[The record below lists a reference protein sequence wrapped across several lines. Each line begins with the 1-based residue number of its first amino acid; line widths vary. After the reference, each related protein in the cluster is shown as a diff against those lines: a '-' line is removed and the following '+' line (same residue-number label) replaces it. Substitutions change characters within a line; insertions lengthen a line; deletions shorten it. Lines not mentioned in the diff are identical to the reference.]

1 MRFKFQN
8 GGCYLLFLI
17 SSENQIW
24 HLYLKTCGPP
34 LRSLH
39 EIPSCKEK
47 EELGSF
53 KLSMFVVEGV
63 KGGRALLFD

>member
-1 MRFKFQN
+1 
-8 GGCYLLFLI
+8 
-17 SSENQIW
+17 
-24 HLYLKTCGPP
+24 